1 MDKGLR
7 YMIGSTTKKNKT
19 DFIVQGSILAIAGI
33 VVRLIGLVY
42 RIPLQN
48 KLGDDAMGI
57 YSAAYN
63 IYNIILLLSSYSI
76 PLAVSKM
83 VVARVSVKQYRNS
96 FRIFKS
102 AMIFSVAVGLIAT
115 AISYFGAG
123 FFAEMVLKMP
133 DAKIAI
139 QTLSPA
145 IFIMA
150 VLGVL
155 RGYFQGQGT
164 MIPTAISQLLEQ
176 IVNAGISLLAAFY
189 LFSLGTSED
198 TLMGTTNKAGA
209 YGAAGATLG
218 TVAGAL
224 TAMLF
229 CGFLFFV
236 YYRALEGKLV
246 RDKKNAIEPYSQL
259 IRVLVAT
266 IVPVILS
273 TAIYNISSLVDNSV
287 FGYYV
292 EFNGISAEEYK
303 TVWGVYSGKYTLLT
317 NVPVAIANALASSV
331 IPALVASVTRRD
343 RGDTLLRVNITIR
356 FTMIIA
362 IPCTV
367 GLMVL
372 AGPIIRLLY
381 PGDNGLASELLIL
394 GGVAVAFF
402 SLSTVTNAILQGIN
416 KMRVPVRNALIALLI
431 HVGVLFLLLYGLN
444 MGIYGV
450 VIANMLFGLTMCML
464 NSACISDYLQY
475 RQEIKKT
482 FVLPSVASAIMGVA
496 AWGVYQ
502 LGYRLFSSNAF
513 ATILAIVIAVAVYGV
528 LLLLLK
534 CVDEVELYDFPM
546 GGRLAKLAKKM
557 HLLK

>member
-1 MDKGLR
+1 
-7 YMIGSTTKKNKT
+7 
-19 DFIVQGSILAIAGI
+19 
-33 VVRLIGLVY
+33 
-42 RIPLQN
+42 
-48 KLGDDAMGI
+48 
-57 YSAAYN
+57 
-63 IYNIILLLSSYSI
+63 
-76 PLAVSKM
+76 
-83 VVARVSVKQYRNS
+83 
-96 FRIFKS
+96 
-102 AMIFSVAVGLIAT
+102 
-115 AISYFGAG
+115 
-123 FFAEMVLKMP
+123 
-133 DAKIAI
+133 
-139 QTLSPA
+139 
-145 IFIMA
+145 
-150 VLGVL
+150 
-155 RGYFQGQGT
+155 
-164 MIPTAISQLLEQ
+164 
-176 IVNAGISLLAAFY
+176 
-189 LFSLGTSED
+189 
-198 TLMGTTNKAGA
+198 
-209 YGAAGATLG
+209 
-218 TVAGAL
+218 
-224 TAMLF
+224 
-229 CGFLFFV
+229 
-236 YYRALEGKLV
+236 
-246 RDKKNAIEPYSQL
+246 
-259 IRVLVAT
+259 
-266 IVPVILS
+266 
-273 TAIYNISSLVDNSV
+273 
-287 FGYYV
+287 
-292 EFNGISAEEYK
+292 
-303 TVWGVYSGKYTLLT
+303 
-317 NVPVAIANALASSV
+317 
-331 IPALVASVTRRD
+331 
-343 RGDTLLRVNITIR
+343 
-356 FTMIIA
+356 
-362 IPCTV
+362 
-367 GLMVL
+367 LMVL

>member
-1 MDKGLR
+1 M
-7 YMIGSTTKKNKT
+7 GSTTKKRGS
-19 DFIVQGSILAIAGI
+19 DFIVQGSILAVAGI

-83 VVARVSVKQYRNS
+83 VAARVSVKQYRNS
-96 FRIFKS
+96 YRIFKCS
-102 AMIFSVAVGLIAT
+102 MAFSVTVGVISAAV
-115 AISYFGAG
+115 SYFGAG
-123 FFAEMVLKMP
+123 FFAEKVLNMP
-133 DAKIAI
+133 DAKMAI
-139 QTLSPA
+139 QALSPA

-164 MIPTAISQLLEQ
+164 MIPTAVSQLLEQ
-176 IVNAGISLLAAFY
+176 IVNAGISLVAAFY
-189 LFSLGTSED
+189 LFRLGTKQDVLLS
-198 TLMGTTNKAGA
+198 TTNKAGA

-224 TAMLF
+224 TALLF
-229 CGFLFFV
+229 CSFVFFV
-236 YYRALEGKLV
+236 YHQAMTGKIS
-246 RDKKNAIEPYSQL
+246 RDRKNKIEAYSDL
-259 IRVLVAT
+259 IRILVAT

-292 EFNGISAEEYK
+292 KFNDISAEEYK

-343 RGDTLLRVNITIR
+343 RGDTLLRVNMTIR

-367 GLMVL
+367 GLMIL
-372 AGPIIRLLY
+372 AGPIIQLLY
-381 PGDNGLASELLIL
+381 PGDDGLASELLIL
-394 GGVAVAFF
+394 GGLAVAFF
-402 SLSTVTNAILQGIN
+402 SLSTVTNAVLQGIN
-416 KMRVPVRNALIALLI
+416 KMKVPVRNALISLII
-431 HVGVLFLLLYGLN
+431 HVGVLFLLLYVLD

-464 NSACISDYLQY
+464 NSVCIGDYLQY
-475 RQEIKKT
+475 RQEVKKT
-482 FVLPSVASAIMGVA
+482 FILPSVAAAIMGIA
-496 AWGVYQ
+496 AWGVYH
-502 LGYRLFSSNAF
+502 LMYMLSTSNAIS
-513 ATILAIVIAVAVYGV
+513 TVLAITIAVVIYGV

-546 GGRLAKLAKKM
+546 GGRLVKLAKKV
-557 HLLK
+557 HLL

>member
-1 MDKGLR
+1 MENTMKR
-7 YMIGSTTKKNKT
+7 KS
-19 DFIVQGSILAIAGI
+19 DFIVQGSILAVAGI
-33 VVRLIGLVY
+33 VVRLIGLMY

-63 IYNIILLLSSYSI
+63 VYNIILLLSSYSI

-83 VVARVSVKQYRNS
+83 VAARVSVKQYRNTY
-96 FRIFKS
+96 RIFKS
-102 AMIFSVAVGLIAT
+102 AMFFSASVGIIAA

-123 FFAEMVLKMP
+123 FFADKILKMP
-133 DAKIAI
+133 DAEMAI
-139 QTLSPA
+139 KTLSPA

-176 IVNAGISLLAAFY
+176 IVNAGISLIAAFY
-189 LFSLGTSED
+189 LFGFGAAQDRL
-198 TLMGTTNKAGA
+198 LNTTNKAGA
-209 YGAAGATLG
+209 YGASGATLG

-224 TAMLF
+224 TALLF
-229 CGFLFFV
+229 CGFVFFA
-236 YYRALEGKLV
+236 YHRTLAGKIN
-246 RDKKNAIEPYSQL
+246 RDKKNPIESYSDL
-259 IRVLVAT
+259 IKVLVAT
-266 IVPVILS
+266 IVPVVLS
-273 TAIYNISSLVDNSV
+273 TAIYNISSLVDNSI

-292 EFNGISAEEYK
+292 EFKGIAAAEYK
-303 TVWGVYSGKYTLLT
+303 SIWGVYSGKYTLLT
-317 NVPVAIANALASSV
+317 NVPVAIANALASSA
-331 IPALVASVTRRD
+331 IPALVMAVTKRERAD
-343 RGDTLLRVNITIR
+343 ALLRVNMTIR

-367 GLMVL
+367 GLTIL
-372 AGPIIRLLY
+372 AKPIVQLLY
-381 PGDNGLASELLIL
+381 PGDDGLASELLIL
-394 GGVAVAFF
+394 GGLAVAFF

-416 KMRVPVRNALIALLI
+416 KMKVPVRNALISLI
-431 HVGVLFLLLYGLN
+431 VHIGILFLLLYVLD

-464 NSACISDYLQY
+464 NSACIAEYLQY

-482 FVLPSVASAIMGVA
+482 FVLPSVAAIIMGVL
-496 AWGVYQ
+496 AWGA
-502 LGYRLFSSNAF
+502 YRLFYNFFASNTV
-513 ATILAIVIAVAVYGV
+513 ATVAAIFIAIIAYGV

-546 GGRLAKLAKKM
+546 GGCVVKLAKKM
-557 HLLK
+557 HLMR

>member
-1 MDKGLR
+1 MGN
-7 YMIGSTTKKNKT
+7 TTKKRNS
-19 DFIVQGSILAIAGI
+19 DFIVQGSILAVAGI
-33 VVRLIGLVY
+33 VVRLIGLAY

-48 KLGDDAMGI
+48 KLGDAAMGI
-57 YSAAYN
+57 YSNAYTV
-63 IYNIILLLSSYSI
+63 YNIILLLSSYSI

-83 VVARVSVKQYRNS
+83 VAARVSEKQYRNTY
-96 FRIFKS
+96 RIFKS
-102 AMIFSVAVGLIAT
+102 SMVFSVTLGVIAA
-115 AISYFGAG
+115 AICYFGAG
-123 FFAEMVLKMP
+123 FFAEKVLNMP
-133 DAKIAI
+133 DAKMAI

-176 IVNAGISLLAAFY
+176 IVNAGISLVAAFY
-189 LFSLGTSED
+189 LFGFGTTQD
-198 TLMGTTNKAGA
+198 LLLNTTNKAGA

-224 TAMLF
+224 TALLF
-229 CGFLFFV
+229 CGFVFFA
-236 YYRALEGKLV
+236 YQQALAGKIS
-246 RDKKNAIEPYSQL
+246 RDKKNPIEPYSDL
-259 IRVLVAT
+259 IRILVAT
-266 IVPVILS
+266 IVPVVLS
-273 TAIYNISSLVDNSV
+273 TAIYNISSLVETSI

-292 EFNGISAEEYK
+292 EFKEITAEEHQ
-303 TVWGVYSGKYTLLT
+303 TVWGVYSGKYILLT

-331 IPALVASVTRRD
+331 IPALVASVTKRD
-343 RGDTLLRVNITIR
+343 RGDTLLRVNMTVR

-362 IPCTV
+362 IPCTI

-372 AGPIIRLLY
+372 AGPIIQLLF
-381 PGDNGLASELLIL
+381 PGDDGLASELLIL
-394 GGVAVAFF
+394 GGLAVAFF

-416 KMRVPVRNALIALLI
+416 KMKVPVRNALIALII
-431 HVGVLFLLLYGLN
+431 HVGILFLLLYALD

-464 NSACISDYLQY
+464 NSACIAEYLQY

-482 FVLPSVASAIMGVA
+482 FVLPSVAAAIMGIA

-502 LGYRLFSSNAF
+502 LVTRFLTSNAI
-513 ATILAIVIAVAVYGV
+513 ATLIAITVAVVVYGV

-546 GGRLAKLAKKM
+546 GGRLVKLAKKV
-557 HLLK
+557 HLLR

>member
-1 MDKGLR
+1 M
-7 YMIGSTTKKNKT
+7 GSTTKKKNS

-83 VVARVSVKQYRNS
+83 VAARVSVKQYRNS

-102 AMIFSVAVGLIAT
+102 SMIFSVSVGLAAT

-123 FFAEMVLKMP
+123 FFAEKVLNMP
-133 DAKIAI
+133 DAKMAI

-145 IFIMA
+145 IFIMS

-164 MIPTAISQLLEQ
+164 MIPTAVSQLLEQ
-176 IVNAGISLLAAFY
+176 IVNAGISLIAALY
-189 LFSLGTSED
+189 LFGIGTSQD
-198 TLMGTTNKAGA
+198 TLLGTTNKAGA
-209 YGAAGATLG
+209 YGASGATLG

-224 TAMLF
+224 TALLF
-229 CGFLFFV
+229 CGFVFFV
-236 YYRALEGKLV
+236 HYQVLSGKIN
-246 RDKKNAIEPYSQL
+246 RDKKNAVEPYSQL
-259 IRVLVAT
+259 VRILVAT

-292 EFNGISAEEYK
+292 KFNEISAEEYK

-343 RGDTLLRVNITIR
+343 RGDTLLRVNMTIR

-381 PGDNGLASELLIL
+381 PGDDGLASELLIL
-394 GGVAVAFF
+394 GGAAVAFF

-416 KMRVPVRNALIALLI
+416 KMTVPVRNALISLII
-431 HVGVLFLLLYGLN
+431 HVGVLFLLLYGLD

-482 FVLPSVASAIMGVA
+482 FVLPSVAAAIMGVA
-496 AWGVYQ
+496 AWGVYH
-502 LGYRLFSSNAF
+502 LAYMIFSSNAIS
-513 ATILAIVIAVAVYGV
+513 TILAIVIAVVIYGV

-546 GGRLAKLAKKM
+546 GGRLVRLAKKV